1 MFPQH
6 LNLLVNIKKVKFIPM
21 KKSLLS
27 LMTVVVLF
35 TTYSCSSP
43 KKVTVEEA
51 TGRKEVITPFSEA
64 KYRTD
69 KDSYRAFQVYKH
81 PNENTVRTYSAV
93 AARAEL
99 LAQVKADVSSF
110 VKNYEATYAKGNDQD
125 VSGVLNI
132 RIGQLAEDLVS
143 DAIVVDSKLYLEPDG
158 RYACYTLVEKNR
170 KSTAAAVYEKT
181 ISEDDKLKILF
192 DKKKFEE
199 EYDKW
204 KESRKQ

>member
-1 MFPQH
+1 MKR
-6 LNLLVNIKKVKFIPM
+6 NI
-21 KKSLLS
+21 LS
-27 LMTVVVLF
+27 FMAVIAVIATV
-35 TTYSCSSP
+35 SCSTP
-43 KKVTVEEA
+43 QKTTVEEA
-51 TGRKEVITPFSEA
+51 TGRKEVVTPFSEA

-69 KDSYRAFQVYKH
+69 KDTYRAFQVYKH

-110 VKNYEATYAKGNDQD
+110 VKNYEATYAKGNEQD
-125 VSGVLNI
+125 VSGVLNV

-143 DAIVVDSKLYLEPDG
+143 DAVIVDSKLFLEPDG
-158 RYACYTLVEKNR
+158 RYTCYTLVEKSR
-170 KSTAAAVYEKT
+170 KATAAAVYEKT
-181 ISEDDKLKILF
+181 ISEDEKLKILF

-204 KESRKQ
+204 KESRKN

>member
-1 MFPQH
+1 
-6 LNLLVNIKKVKFIPM
+6 M
-21 KKSLLS
+21 KKSILSLLS
-27 LMTVVVLF
+27 AVAIFATF
-35 TTYSCSSP
+35 SCSGP
-43 KKVTVEEA
+43 KKITVEEA
-51 TGRKEVITPFSEA
+51 TGRKEVITPFSEP

-69 KDSYRAFQVYKH
+69 KDTYRASQVYKH
-81 PNENTVRTYSAV
+81 PNENTVRSYSAV

-110 VKNYEATYAKGNDQD
+110 IKNYEATYAKGNDQD
-125 VSGVLNI
+125 VSGVLNV

-143 DAIVVDSKLYLEPDG
+143 DAIIVDSKLYLEPDG
-158 RYACYTLVEKNR
+158 RYTCYTLVEKSR
-170 KSTAAAVYEKT
+170 KATAAAVYEKT